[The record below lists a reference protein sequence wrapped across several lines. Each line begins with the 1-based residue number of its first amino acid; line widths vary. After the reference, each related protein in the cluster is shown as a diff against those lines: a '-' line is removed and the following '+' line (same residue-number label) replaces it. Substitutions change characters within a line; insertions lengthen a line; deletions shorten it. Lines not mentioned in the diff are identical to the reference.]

1 VRPGGRRA
9 LYYSENQY
17 GVPTVGVHAKPFA
30 SVVRS
35 VAYTKGMP
43 HQRFAFVP
51 MPVMGKTSSELK
63 AYIDGIDPVTG
74 KPLMEEIVE
83 APTRPL
89 SDQEKQKIRID
100 RSTPRLI
107 DPDNESNLQRLFLD
121 NGWTDH
127 LPIVV
132 PTEETVAAMLSGT
145 RRKADEVWA
154 RCARHAPGRDGS
166 SPWTRLQ

>member
-1 VRPGGRRA
+1 VHCIT
-9 LYYSENQY
+9 LENQY

-74 KPLMEEIVE
+74 KPLMEES
-83 APTRPL
+83 L
-89 SDQEKQKIRID
+89 
-100 RSTPRLI
+100 
-107 DPDNESNLQRLFLD
+107 
-121 NGWTDH
+121 
-127 LPIVV
+127 
-132 PTEETVAAMLSGT
+132 
-145 RRKADEVWA
+145 
-154 RCARHAPGRDGS
+154 RC
-166 SPWTRLQ
+166 